1 MSFTF
6 IDSGSANN
14 EVHTNVWNW
23 KPTLEIIKDLDVI
36 GEQRVRQMQY
46 NATGFTVSQEEA
58 ELLGNAIRVK
68 YLSKMT
74 PKHRVMM
81 DLSITDEPDD
91 GTLYRGDD
99 SQAWKNYGA
108 QYGWLEEFS
117 NFCIACKG
125 FQIY

>member
-14 EVHTNVWNW
+14 EIRTNVWNW
-23 KPTLEIIKDLDVI
+23 KPTLEIIRDLDVI
-36 GEQRVRQMQY
+36 GEQAVRQMQY
-46 NATGFTVSQEEA
+46 NATGFKVSQDEA
-58 ELLGNAIRVK
+58 ELLGNAIRSK
-68 YLSKMT
+68 YLAKMT
-74 PKHRVMM
+74 PKHRVRM

-108 QYGWLEEFS
+108 QYDWLEEFS
-117 NFCIACKG
+117 KFCLECKG